1 MSETDVA
8 LYANDVAGL
17 LGDELAAVEAA
28 VKIFIEDG
36 ERGKLSQRSSH
47 STPFR
52 SCQYQVCA
60 NTASRRNPITSNPTL
75 ADIKTELVSPFKT

>member
-17 LGDELAAVEAA
+17 LGDQLAAVEAA

-36 ERGKLSQRSSH
+36 ERG
-47 STPFR
+47 
-52 SCQYQVCA
+52 
-60 NTASRRNPITSNPTL
+60 
-75 ADIKTELVSPFKT
+75 